1 MKQII
6 YLITSNGADGIDNE
20 SIHYA
25 SFDEISR
32 DYAFES
38 DKNKNYLSKV
48 ERIIDHPN
56 QLKQSLSKLNP
67 IDKLILE
74 IK

>member
-6 YLITSNGADGIDNE
+6 YLITSNGIDGRDIE
-20 SIHYA
+20 SIKYA
-25 SFDEISR
+25 SFDEEVR
-32 DYAFES
+32 DNAFES
-38 DKNKNYLSKV
+38 NKNKNYLSKV
-48 ERIIDHPN
+48 ERIIDVDA

-67 IDKLILE
+67 IDKLVLE